1 MGQSTQSNPE
11 TAELAAPASEG
22 LAQLTRVLKTTGG
35 SWGSSRSRDAL
46 GETLLQML
54 GWFSRL
60 PTHPSDFALG
70 AYTLLDA
77 KHSLSLTDSNSSC
90 GSLNV
95 NCPP

>member
-11 TAELAAPASEG
+11 TAELAGPASEG

-35 SWGSSRSRDAL
+35 SWGSSRSQDAL

-70 AYTLLDA
+70 AYTLFDA
-77 KHSLSLTDSNSSC
+77 KH
-90 GSLNV
+90 
-95 NCPP
+95 